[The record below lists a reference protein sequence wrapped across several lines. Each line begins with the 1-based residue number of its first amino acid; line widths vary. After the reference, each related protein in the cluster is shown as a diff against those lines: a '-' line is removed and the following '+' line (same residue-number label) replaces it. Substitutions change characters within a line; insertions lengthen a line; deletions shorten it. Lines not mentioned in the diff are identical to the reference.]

1 MKAKNKK
8 EFLELLGNELN
19 RIGIEDTQDI
29 FADFEEHFADSAM
42 QGISEEETAERL
54 GDIKEIARSYLNL
67 ESSRINSII
76 ARDVEHK
83 KGVSLTKP
91 GRSVPADLSLL
102 KGKAAMDSDC
112 VRSYTPEHFS
122 EEIYPNKNGGAVN
135 GNNIN
140 FGGNNDNRFN
150 NGFNGNAGLN
160 ASRLGNGNAYS
171 QGGAGASANTA
182 TGANGATGVNGAGG
196 FNGAKQTAGGTGEQT
211 VADAFSNA
219 GRAALDAAKVT
230 GQAIVDA
237 FGQSGVKDAVIGAG
251 KSAAEAVKTA
261 GHSAADAMKKA
272 KAEHEQR
279 QAQHAARQS
288 DVMPN
293 AAQSGSQ
300 GFNGSAQANGVPHPS
315 DSFRE
320 NVNNNRTGT
329 IPPQYGKAKTGAGYK
344 MIDTSNLQPHL
355 NVGKF
360 ILAILL
366 DCFLWSWL
374 IPAFGSLIIGGV
386 FGGAIGLIGTMFTAL
401 FGGGDFREF
410 YFLSRVFLTI
420 GFASAAFIL
429 VNIGITL
436 IKLFIKLFKFI
447 INMHIRAIY
456 DL

>member
-8 EFLELLGNELN
+8 EFLEQLGRELD
-19 RIGIEDTQDI
+19 RIGIENTEEI

-67 ESSRINSII
+67 ESSRLNSII

-102 KGKAAMDSDC
+102 KGKEAANSDC
-112 VRSYTPEHFS
+112 IRSYTPEHFS
-122 EEIYPNKNGGAVN
+122 EEIYPNINGGTT
-135 GNNIN
+135 GNSNS
-140 FGGNNDNRFN
+140 FGSSTN
-150 NGFNGNAGLN
+150 NGFNN
-160 ASRLGNGNAYS
+160 SFNGNANVNASGLGGGNAYT
-171 QGGAGASANTA
+171 QGVTGGAGAAANNA
-182 TGANGATGVNGAGG
+182 
-196 FNGAKQTAGGTGEQT
+196 EPT

-279 QAQHAARQS
+279 QAQHAAKQT
-288 DVMPN
+288 DK
-293 AAQSGSQ
+293 
-300 GFNGSAQANGVPHPS
+300 VPHPT

-320 NVNNNRTGT
+320 NVNNNRQGT
-329 IPPQYGKAKTGAGYK
+329 IPPQYGKAKVNGSYK
-344 MIDTSNLQPHL
+344 LINTSNMQTNI

-360 ILAILL
+360 ILALIL
-366 DCFLWSWL
+366 DCFVWSWV
-374 IPAFGSLIIGGV
+374 IPAFGSLV
-386 FGGAIGLIGTMFTAL
+386 FGGMFCGAIGLFGNAFKAL
-401 FGGGDFREF
+401 FGIGAFWR
-410 YFLSRVFLTI
+410 YYLLSRIFLVI
-420 GFASAAFIL
+420 GMLAAAYIL
-429 VNIGITL
+429 VYLGIIF

>member
-8 EFLELLGNELN
+8 EFLEQLGRELD
-19 RIGIEDTQDI
+19 RIGIQDTEDI

-67 ESSRINSII
+67 ESSRLNSII

-83 KGVSLTKP
+83 RGVSLTKP
-91 GRSVPADLSLL
+91 GHSVPADLSLL
-102 KGKAAMDSDC
+102 KGKAAADSDC
-112 VRSYTPEHFS
+112 IRSYTPEHLS
-122 EEIYPNKNGGAVN
+122 EEIYPNINGGDKNGN
-135 GNNIN
+135 GNS
-140 FGGNNDNRFN
+140 FGGGTDSGFN
-150 NGFNGNAGLN
+150 NSFNGNANVG
-160 ASRLGNGNAYS
+160 AAGMGGGNGHT
-171 QGGAGASANTA
+171 QGGAG
-182 TGANGATGVNGAGG
+182 GAGAA
-196 FNGAKQTAGGTGEQT
+196 GAAANAGEPT

-230 GQAIVDA
+230 GQAIADA

-272 KAEHEQR
+272 KAEHGQR
-279 QAQHAARQS
+279 QAQHAARQT
-288 DVMPN
+288 DRVPRPN
-293 AAQSGSQ
+293 
-300 GFNGSAQANGVPHPS
+300 
-315 DSFRE
+315 DSYRE

-329 IPPQYGKAKTGAGYK
+329 IPPQYGKAKTGGAGYK
-344 MIDTSNLQPHL
+344 LIDTSNMQPHL

-366 DCFLWSWL
+366 DCFVWSWV
-374 IPAFGSLIIGGV
+374 IPAFGSVIFGGV
-386 FGGAIGLIGTMFTAL
+386 FGGAVGLVGNAFKAL
-401 FGGGDFREF
+401 FGIGEF
-410 YFLSRVFLTI
+410 WKYYFLSRLFLTI
-420 GFASAAFIL
+420 GMLSAVIIF
-429 VNIGITL
+429 VYVGIVFL
-436 IKLFIKLFKFI
+436 KLFIKLFKFI

>member
-19 RIGIEDTQDI
+19 RIGIEDTEDI

-42 QGISEEETAERL
+42 QGVSEEETAERL
-54 GDIKEIARSYLNL
+54 GDVKEIARSYLNL

-122 EEIYPNKNGGAVN
+122 EEIYPNKNGGVTN
-135 GNNIN
+135 GNSIN
-140 FGGNNDNRFN
+140 FNGNNDNRFN
-150 NGFNGNAGLN
+150 NGANGNADLN
-160 ASRLGNGNAYS
+160 ASRVGSGNAYS
-171 QGGAGASANTA
+171 QGAANNSSAAGGSAGARQT
-182 TGANGATGVNGAGG
+182 ANGA
-196 FNGAKQTAGGTGEQT
+196 GEQT

-261 GHSAADAMKKA
+261 SHSAADAVKKA
-272 KAEHEQR
+272 KKEHEQR
-279 QAQHAARQS
+279 QAQQAARQS

-293 AAQSGSQ
+293 ANTASQ
-300 GFNGSAQANGVPHPS
+300 GFNGAQQSFNGAAQPNNGVPHPS

-320 NVNNNRTGT
+320 NVNSSRTGT

-374 IPAFGSLIIGGV
+374 IPAFGSLIIGGF
-386 FGGAIGLIGTMFTAL
+386 FGGALGLIGTMFQAL

>member
-8 EFLELLGNELN
+8 EFLEQLGRELD
-19 RIGIEDTQDI
+19 RIGIEDTGDI
-29 FADFEEHFADSAM
+29 FTDFEEHFADSAM

-67 ESSRINSII
+67 ESSRLNSII

-102 KGKAAMDSDC
+102 KGKAAADSDC
-112 VRSYTPEHFS
+112 IRSYTPEHLS
-122 EEIYPNKNGGAVN
+122 EEIYPNINGGDRNGN
-135 GNNIN
+135 GNN
-140 FGGNNDNRFN
+140 FGNSTN
-150 NGFNGNAGLN
+150 NGFNNSFNGNANVNAAGVGSGNAG
-160 ASRLGNGNAYS
+160 S
-171 QGGAGASANTA
+171 QSGVGAAAN
-182 TGANGATGVNGAGG
+182 
-196 FNGAKQTAGGTGEQT
+196 TGEQT
-211 VADAFSNA
+211 VANAFSNA

-279 QAQHAARQS
+279 HAQHAVRQS

-293 AAQSGSQ
+293 ANS
-300 GFNGSAQANGVPHPS
+300 VPQPT

-329 IPPQYGKAKTGAGYK
+329 IPPQYGKAKTSGAGYK

-374 IPAFGSLIIGGV
+374 IPALGSLIVGGCYCGALGLV
-386 FGGAIGLIGTMFTAL
+386 GKAFMAIFGAG
-401 FGGGDFREF
+401 EF
-410 YFLSRVFLTI
+410 WQYYFASRVFLTI
-420 GFASAAFIL
+420 GIVSAAFIM
-429 VNIGITL
+429 VNIGTML
-436 IKLFIKLFKFI
+436 LRLFIKLFKFI
-447 INMHIRAIY
+447 INTHIRAIY

>member
-8 EFLELLGNELN
+8 EFLEQLGRELD
-19 RIGIEDTQDI
+19 RIGIEDTEEI

-42 QGISEEETAERL
+42 QGISEEETAEHL

-67 ESSRINSII
+67 ESSRLNSII

-102 KGKAAMDSDC
+102 KGKAAADSDC
-112 VRSYTPEHFS
+112 VRSYTPKHLS
-122 EEIYPNKNGGAVN
+122 EEIYPNINGGDRNGN
-135 GNNIN
+135 GNN
-140 FGGNNDNRFN
+140 FGNSTNNGFN
-150 NGFNGNAGLN
+150 SGFNGNANVN
-160 ASRLGNGNAYS
+160 AAGMGGGNVGS
-171 QGGAGASANTA
+171 QGGAGAAANA
-182 TGANGATGVNGAGG
+182 
-196 FNGAKQTAGGTGEQT
+196 GEQT

-288 DVMPN
+288 DIMPN
-293 AAQSGSQ
+293 ANS
-300 GFNGSAQANGVPHPS
+300 VPHPT

-320 NVNNNRTGT
+320 NVSNSRTGT
-329 IPPQYGKAKTGAGYK
+329 IPPQHKKAKTSGAGYK

-374 IPAFGSLIIGGV
+374 IPAFGGLIFGGC
-386 FGGAIGLIGTMFTAL
+386 FGGAIGLVGEAFEAIFGIG
-401 FGGGDFREF
+401 EF
-410 YFLSRVFLTI
+410 WRYYFISRVFLTI
-420 GFASAAFIL
+420 GILAAVIIFVNVGIIL
-429 VNIGITL
+429 L
-436 IKLFIKLFKFI
+436 KLFIKLFKFI
-447 INMHIRAIY
+447 INTHIRAIY

>member
-19 RIGIEDTQDI
+19 RIGIEDTQDV

-102 KGKAAMDSDC
+102 KGKAAVDSDC

-122 EEIYPNKNGGAVN
+122 EEIYPNKNGGVTNGNSINFN
-135 GNNIN
+135 GNN
-140 FGGNNDNRFN
+140 DSSFN
-150 NGFNGNAGLN
+150 NGANGNADLN
-160 ASRLGNGNAYS
+160 GSRVGNTNAYS
-171 QGGAGASANTA
+171 QGGASNSSAA
-182 TGANGATGVNGAGG
+182 GGSAGAG
-196 FNGAKQTAGGTGEQT
+196 QTASGAGEQT

-279 QAQHAARQS
+279 QAQQAARQS

-293 AAQSGSQ
+293 ANANSQ
-300 GFNGSAQANGVPHPS
+300 GFNGAAQANGVPHPS

-320 NVNNNRTGT
+320 NVNSSRTGS

-344 MIDTSNLQPHL
+344 MIDTSNMQPHL

-374 IPAFGSLIIGGV
+374 IPTFGSLIIGGV
-386 FGGAIGLIGTMFTAL
+386 FGGALGLVGVMFQAL

-436 IKLFIKLFKFI
+436 IKLLIKLIKFV

>member
-19 RIGIEDTQDI
+19 RIGIEDTQDV

-102 KGKAAMDSDC
+102 KGKAAVDSDC

-122 EEIYPNKNGGAVN
+122 EEIYPNKNGGVTNGNSINFN
-135 GNNIN
+135 GNN
-140 FGGNNDNRFN
+140 DSSFN
-150 NGFNGNAGLN
+150 NGANGNADLN
-160 ASRLGNGNAYS
+160 GSRVGNTNAYS
-171 QGGAGASANTA
+171 QGGASNSSAA
-182 TGANGATGVNGAGG
+182 GGSAGAG
-196 FNGAKQTAGGTGEQT
+196 QTASGAGEQT

-279 QAQHAARQS
+279 QAQQAARQS

-293 AAQSGSQ
+293 ANAASQ
-300 GFNGSAQANGVPHPS
+300 NFNGAAQANGVPHPS

-320 NVNNNRTGT
+320 NVNNNRTGS

-344 MIDTSNLQPHL
+344 MIDTSNMQPHL

-374 IPAFGSLIIGGV
+374 VPALGSLIIGGV
-386 FGGAIGLIGTMFTAL
+386 FGGALGLVGVMFQAL

-436 IKLFIKLFKFI
+436 IKLFIKLIKFI

>member
-1 MKAKNKK
+1 MKAKSKK
-8 EFLELLGNELN
+8 EFLERLGAELN
-19 RIGIEDTQDI
+19 RIGIEDTSEI
-29 FADFEEHFADSAM
+29 FADFEEHFADSEM
-42 QGISEEETAERL
+42 QGISERDTAERL

-102 KGKAAMDSDC
+102 KGRDAADSDC

-122 EEIYPNKNGGAVN
+122 EEIYPNAASSAGVNSFN
-135 GNNIN
+135 GNIDLN
-140 FGGNNDNRFN
+140 FGGANS
-150 NGFNGNAGLN
+150 GGAGSPNGNA
-160 ASRLGNGNAYS
+160 
-171 QGGAGASANTA
+171 QGGAGASA
-182 TGANGATGVNGAGG
+182 AGD
-196 FNGAKQTAGGTGEQT
+196 QT
-211 VADAFSNA
+211 VAGAFSNA

-261 GHSAADAMKKA
+261 GHSAADAVKKA
-272 KAEHEQR
+272 KAEHEQHKT
-279 QAQHAARQS
+279 QHTARQT
-288 DVMPN
+288 D
-293 AAQSGSQ
+293 
-300 GFNGSAQANGVPHPS
+300 GVPRPT

-329 IPPQYGKAKTGAGYK
+329 IPPQSGKAKTSGTGYK
-344 MIDTSNLQPHL
+344 LIDASNMQPHL

-360 ILAILL
+360 IVAILL
-366 DCFLWSWL
+366 DCFLWSWVV
-374 IPAFGSLIIGGV
+374 PAFAGTVFGGV
-386 FGGAIGLIGTMFTAL
+386 FGGTLRLVGEAFMAL
-401 FGGGDFREF
+401 FGAGEYWKY
-410 YFLSRVFLTI
+410 YFLSRLFLFI
-420 GFASAAFIL
+420 GMISAVIIF
-429 VNIGITL
+429 VYVGIVL